1 MKKGS
6 PASPPAWLLRLKLGT
21 QWLASYLSL
30 AAGAFALV
38 WLGLRQDAEATVHI
52 PAWEPEQRPLVILD
66 AGHGGHDG
74 GAVAG
79 EILEKNLAL
88 TLTLQLRDELLHQGL
103 RVKMTRETDVFLP
116 LEERAAL
123 ADASGAAAFVSI
135 HLNTSSSP
143 EVRGIETYY
152 NEQKAL
158 SAQRALQARWALP
171 AGAVQ
176 DRRGRWLADCLQR
189 HVCLTTGAESRGIK
203 QKNYAVVSQTHIPAA
218 LVECGFLTHPAEKR
232 SLTETTYQQKLVRG
246 LAAGLSSFLKGH
258 LPSPSHGVQANPAF
272 PLPAPGEAAVPE
284 NAP

>member
-1 MKKGS
+1 MKKGF

-30 AAGAFALV
+30 VGAALALL
-38 WLGLRQDAEATVHI
+38 WLGVRQDAEATVQI
-52 PAWEPEQRPLVILD
+52 PPWEPEQRPLVVLD

-74 GAVAG
+74 GAVSG

-88 TLTLQLRDELLHQGL
+88 ALTLQLRDELLHLGM

-123 ADASGAAAFVSI
+123 ADTSGASAFVSI

-218 LVECGFLTHPAEKR
+218 LVECGFLTHPGEKQK
-232 SLTETTYQQKLVRG
+232 LTDAAYQRQLVRG

-258 LPSPSHGVQANPAF
+258 LPSPDHGVQATLAS
-272 PLPAPGEAAVPE
+272 PLPAAADTEVPE
-284 NAP
+284 KAP